1 LAPRGS
7 WVYAPG
13 PVDDLISK
21 ATVLH
26 EALPYIRRFQNR
38 TFVVKYGGHAMIDD
52 ELKESFARDVCL
64 LRYVG
69 IRIVVV
75 HGGGPQ
81 INRMLERVGIQS
93 TFSGGLRITD
103 DETMDVVEMVLGGG
117 VNQEIVGLIC
127 QHGGRAIGLSGKD
140 DRFMRAERLER
151 VEAKDEHGHP
161 ILVDLGRVGEVRHV
175 ETGVLDQLAANG
187 FVPVIAPIAVDD
199 QGRSLNVNA
208 DTAAGAIAGALR
220 ATKLV
225 LMTDVEGVK
234 TKSGELLSSLDAPEA
249 ERLIGDGVITGGM
262 IPKVRCALDAVQSG
276 VEQVHVI
283 DGRRRHALLLEIF
296 TDRGVGTEIRRA
308 QGASRRPG
316 TA

>member
-1 LAPRGS
+1 
-7 WVYAPG
+7 
-13 PVDDLISK
+13 VDDLISK

-52 ELKESFARDVCL
+52 ALKESFAQDVCL
-64 LRYVG
+64 LRYIG
-69 IRIVVV
+69 IRLVVV

-81 INRMLERVGIQS
+81 INKMLERVGIQS
-93 TFSGGLRITD
+93 TFSGGLRVTD

-151 VEAKDEHGHP
+151 VPGKDEHGHP

-187 FVPVIAPIAVDD
+187 FVPVIAPIAVDED
-199 QGRSLNVNA
+199 GRSLNVNA

-234 TKSGELLSSLDAPEA
+234 TQSGELLSSLDAPEA
-249 ERLIGDGVITGGM
+249 ERLIGEGIITGGM
-262 IPKVRCALDAVQSG
+262 IPKVRCALEAVQSG

-308 QGASRRPG
+308 AGPSRRPG
-316 TA
+316 AD